1 MQNTGQFLK
10 SAIKSIHNRI
20 NIFLKLKVLLVFAN
34 KNLRVIIEIYVLIP
48 SHDFFFQTNKKVD
61 RHIFENHLHTT
72 SSLVGGLDES

>member
-10 SAIKSIHNRI
+10 SAIKSIHNMI

-48 SHDFFFQTNKKVD
+48 SHAFFFKQTKKSTSIYLKIICIRL
-61 RHIFENHLHTT
+61 RH
-72 SSLVGGLDES
+72 

>member
-10 SAIKSIHNRI
+10 SAIKSIHNMI

-48 SHDFFFQTNKKVD
+48 SHDFFFSNKQKS
-61 RHIFENHLHTT
+61 RQAYI
-72 SSLVGGLDES
+72 